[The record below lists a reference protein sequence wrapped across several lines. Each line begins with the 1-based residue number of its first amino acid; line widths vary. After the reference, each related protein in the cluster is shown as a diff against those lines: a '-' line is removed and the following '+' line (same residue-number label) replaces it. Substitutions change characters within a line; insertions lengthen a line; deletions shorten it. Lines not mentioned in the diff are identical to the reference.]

1 VLKRTIS
8 TIILWSLLLLCLRY
22 FGADG
27 AVWLITAMSVLTLYE
42 LYSML
47 GGMGIAPF
55 KWLGLAL
62 GAAITMA
69 PRYFEPSVSAA
80 ELLALGVII
89 LSVRILGE
97 RKPEN
102 RVETLCWS
110 LFGLVYVPFM
120 LQFLVRIALIPETGL
135 WLAFW
140 LIAVTKLCDTG
151 ALLTGLVAGR
161 HKMAPNIS
169 PKKTWEGLAGGVLTS
184 VIAGAALAWGFR
196 AFLPAYFTPLT
207 GAVVA
212 LPVALLGAVS
222 DLVESIIKRRA
233 DIKDTGN
240 TIPGIGGVFDMSD
253 SLILTAPV
261 GWMVFHLLQTS
272 GNLR

>member
-22 FGADG
+22 FGVDG

-42 LYSML
+42 FYAML
-47 GGMGIAPF
+47 GAMTLAPF
-55 KWLGLAL
+55 SRLSLVF
-62 GAAITMA
+62 GAAITLA
-69 PRYFEPSVSAA
+69 PSYFEPRVSAA
-80 ELLALGVII
+80 ELLALAVVAF
-89 LSVRILGE
+89 SVRILGE
-97 RKPEN
+97 REPKN
-102 RVETLCWS
+102 RVETLCWT

-120 LQFLVRIALIPETGL
+120 LHFLVRIALVATPGPHTGL
-135 WLAFW
+135 ALLFW

-151 ALLTGLVAGR
+151 ALLSGLAFGR

-169 PKKTWEGLAGGVLTS
+169 PKKTWEGLAGGVVIS
-184 VIAGAALAWGFR
+184 VIAGAALAWGCR
-196 AFLPAYFTPLT
+196 AYLPVNFTPLI

-212 LPVALLGAVS
+212 LPIAVLGAVS

-233 DIKDTGN
+233 DIKDTGH

-261 GWMVFHLLQTS
+261 GWVVFHLL
-272 GNLR
+272 